1 MSALPIQELYTK
13 FGPAAGAVPLLP
25 GAQREVGH
33 FNLFHLA
40 DLMPNY
46 RTRPPMTFDRRAF
59 YKISLICG
67 RSRIEYADQVVEVEG
82 KTLWFVTHR
91 VPYRW
96 VPHDLDQTGFF
107 CVFTDE
113 FMHAGKG
120 GLALEELA
128 VFQPRGCPI
137 LHLTDDEYAQIELLF
152 SKMSREIKS
161 DYPYKYDLLRA
172 YLTELVHLGQKLQ
185 PAPAATPTHSAAARL
200 AAQFAELLER
210 QFPLDVPQQRLRLR
224 TAADYADQLAV
235 HVNHLNRVLKET
247 TGHTTTGLIAGRLAQ
262 EAKLLLKHT
271 NWTVAEIADSLGF
284 TDTAHFCHFFKRQA
298 SATPGD
304 FRG

>member
-1 MSALPIQELYTK
+1 MSPLPLQEIYTK
-13 FGPAAGAVPLLP
+13 FGPAAGAAPLLP
-25 GAQREVGH
+25 GAQREIGH
-33 FNLFHLA
+33 FNLFDIA
-40 DLMPNY
+40 DLMPGY

-67 RSRIEYADQVVEVEG
+67 RSRIEYADQVVEVAG
-82 KTLWFVTHR
+82 KALWFVTHR

-96 VPHDLDQTGFF
+96 LPHDLNQTGFF

-113 FMHAGKG
+113 FMQAGKG
-120 GLALEELA
+120 GLALDELA
-128 VFQPRGCPI
+128 VFQPGGCPV
-137 LHLTDDEYAQIELLF
+137 LHLSDEDYARIELLF
-152 SKMSREIKS
+152 SKMASEIKS

-185 PAPAATPTHSAAARL
+185 PAPAAALTHSAAARL
-200 AAQFAELLER
+200 AARFAELLER

-247 TGHTTTGLIAGRLAQ
+247 TGHTTTGLITSRLAQ

-271 NWTVAEIADSLGF
+271 NWAVAEIADCLGF
-284 TDTAHFCHFFKRQA
+284 TDTAHFCHFFKRR
-298 SATPGD
+298 TGLPPGD
-304 FRG
+304 FRQ